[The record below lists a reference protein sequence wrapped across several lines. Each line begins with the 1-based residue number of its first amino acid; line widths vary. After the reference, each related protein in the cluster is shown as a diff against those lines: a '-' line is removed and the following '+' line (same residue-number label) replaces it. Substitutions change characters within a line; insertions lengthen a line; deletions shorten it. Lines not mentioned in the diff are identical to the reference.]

1 MLAQETGGMRLVGA
15 DDRGSRR
22 RRTIPAGCTSPEI
35 SARTTSATLVTPDT
49 ASQVCAHR
57 LIATSEF
64 G

>member
-1 MLAQETGGMRLVGA
+1 MLAQDTGGMRLVGS

-22 RRTIPAGCTSPEI
+22 RRTTPAGCTSPEI
-35 SARTTSATLVTPDT
+35 NASTTSATLVAPDT

-57 LIATSEF
+57 LIATSES